1 MMVRGFVFSVEDFP
15 ELFET
20 GGRRGWS
27 YRVKRRRQGRTRRKR
42 MNSASA
48 GAAMGLFLFL
58 AVGAVALFSM
68 VSVAVWSEARRKE
81 REAYY
86 KNDMLKK
93 LADTPGPGATSA
105 LELLREEARLGALR
119 KRQGLRIGGLVMMA
133 IGIGVMILLKALVT
147 DEPVYLAGLLVLLI
161 GVALYG
167 SSYLVTTGLE

>member
-1 MMVRGFVFSVEDFP
+1 
-15 ELFET
+15 
-20 GGRRGWS
+20 
-27 YRVKRRRQGRTRRKR
+27 
-42 MNSASA
+42 MNGASA

-58 AVGAVALFSM
+58 AVGAIALFSM

-105 LELLREEARLGALR
+105 LELLREEARLGALQ
-119 KRQGLRIGGLVMMA
+119 KRQGLRIGGLVMAA

-167 SSYLVTTGLE
+167 SSYLVTMGLE